1 MAITS
6 KNLDLGRIISFPFKG
21 EKAFEKILIGTL
33 VLLAGMIIPILP
45 VVFVEG
51 YLYRMMKRVISRD
64 GELEMPEWDDWG
76 GLLKDGIKLTLTR
89 GIYNLPFAILLLFT
103 ILVFSV
109 PYIVP
114 IFIATTKGETTY
126 IWIGILIVLILL
138 GIGIVMMFITM
149 LVSMLTKFFLPLP
162 MGNVVSTDSLGAAFE
177 FRAWWKIFKKNWDEF
192 LLIFAVSAGLA
203 FVGSLVSQI
212 LLATFV
218 LMILLPAVTFLM
230 MVYVY
235 ALYAEGFRGGMDE
248 SGKGKFPKGK

>member
-1 MAITS
+1 MALTS
-6 KNLDLGRIISFPFKG
+6 KNLDLERIISFPFKG

-64 GELEMPEWDDWG
+64 GELEMPEWNDWG

-89 GIYNLPFAILLLFT
+89 WIYELPFAILLFFS

-114 IFIATTKGETTY
+114 IFIATTKGETTC
-126 IWIGILIVLILL
+126 IWIGILIVLILF
-138 GIGIVMMFITM
+138 GIGIVMIFITM
-149 LVSMLTKFFLPLP
+149 LVSLLTKFFLPLP
-162 MGNVVSTDSLGAAFE
+162 MGNVVSTDSLSSAFKFKE
-177 FRAWWKIFKKNWDEF
+177 WWKNFKQNWDGF
-192 LLIFAVSAGLA
+192 LLIFAISAGLA

-212 LLATFV
+212 FLTTFV
-218 LMILLPAVTFLM
+218 LIILLPAVTFLM
-230 MVYVY
+230 MVYNY
-235 ALYAEGFRGGMDE
+235 AMYAEGFRGGMDKLGE
-248 SGKGKFPKGK
+248 GKPSKRK